1 MKIVGDTTCPNCKKK
16 HEVELDVD
24 KLDSAKIIKENPQ
37 ISNPQAS
44 GLQTQQVVK
53 PQEKIIEKE
62 VIKSVPSSDQPYYE
76 CKDCDNMHKN
86 PNYKIKPNQK
96 CSNCGSLN
104 RPKAKGCKNCGNT
117 EFEEVDNDELNELG
131 VPEPELVEHD
141 HEPAE

>member
-1 MKIVGDTTCPNCKKK
+1 MKLTGDCPNCKKP
-16 HEVELDVD
+16 VAFDVD
-24 KLDSAKIIKENPQ
+24 KLEMKKEDLEIENA
-37 ISNPQAS
+37 QAS
-44 GLQTQQVVK
+44 GQTTTQIQKEPEV
-53 PQEKIIEKE
+53 IEKE
-62 VIKSVPSSDQPYYE
+62 IIKSVPSSDQPYYE